1 MAVFHWHLSQCY
13 RWYGWLTLLY
23 QPLLL
28 WPKKLLENTQAYAR
42 TTVSPPLLPRHITK
56 CLPITVLHIRML
68 PRLPQRT
75 KQPYAKQAGIPTY
88 IVMRQCEKGK
98 AGAGRGVKHE
108 GGETGGWRGRRAT
121 GELVGT
127 IKGHVR

>member
-1 MAVFHWHLSQCY
+1 MVFHRH
-13 RWYGWLTLLY
+13 LTL
-23 QPLLL
+23 PLVRVVHSPVPTIALMA
-28 WPKKLLENTQAYAR
+28 KKLLENTQAYAR
-42 TTVSPPLLPRHITK
+42 ATFSPPLLPRHITK

-88 IVMRQCEKGK
+88 IVMRQCKKGK
-98 AGAGRGVKHE
+98 AGAGRGGRGGEQK

>member
-1 MAVFHWHLSQCY
+1 MHARQFRRLSF
-13 RWYGWLTLLY
+13 LATF
-23 QPLLL
+23 
-28 WPKKLLENTQAYAR
+28 
-42 TTVSPPLLPRHITK
+42 TK
-56 CLPITVLHIRML
+56 CLPISVLHIRML

-98 AGAGRGVKHE
+98 AGAGRGVEHE

-127 IKGHVR
+127 IKGHVW

>member
-1 MAVFHWHLSQCY
+1 MAHAAVPTIVLMA
-13 RWYGWLTLLY
+13 
-23 QPLLL
+23 
-28 WPKKLLENTQAYAR
+28 KKLLENTQAYAR
-42 TTVSPPLLPRHITK
+42 TPVSPPLLPRHITK

-98 AGAGRGVKHE
+98 AGAGRGVKQE
-108 GGETGGWRGRRAT
+108 GGETEGWRGRRAT

>member
-1 MAVFHWHLSQCY
+1 
-13 RWYGWLTLLY
+13 
-23 QPLLL
+23 
-28 WPKKLLENTQAYAR
+28 
-42 TTVSPPLLPRHITK
+42 
-56 CLPITVLHIRML
+56 ML